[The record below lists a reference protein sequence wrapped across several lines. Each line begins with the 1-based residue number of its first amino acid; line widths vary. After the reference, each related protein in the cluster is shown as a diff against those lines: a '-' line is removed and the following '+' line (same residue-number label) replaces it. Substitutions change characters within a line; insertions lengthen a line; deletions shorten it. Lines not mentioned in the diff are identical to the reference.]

1 MSENTRGEK
10 RGTSLP
16 VKIDF
21 QDFDFEQRQVISS
34 WDV

>member
-1 MSENTRGEK
+1 MSENTRGKK
-10 RGTSLP
+10 RGTSLL

-34 WDV
+34 GNV